1 MRKKPTKFDRMQK
14 NPSEL
19 ENPKIIRKN
28 IRESGRMQD
37 SMRESDRIPI
47 ETERIQK
54 NPYKS
59 EKI

>member
-1 MRKKPTKFDRMQK
+1 MQK